1 MLILICLSTEL
12 LPLSGLLK
20 EKVIMKQ
27 SFMYTFYT
35 HCPLINGLFLRSFP
49 TLVGSPWPERMVTSS
64 GRVRIFSRMLCR
76 SFSLLPVGRSLR
88 PQLENQIAG
97 KNHLV
102 VGAVQTEAAFA
113 VAGRVQHVQMLVA
126 ECQGF
131 ALLDVAVGGGHIL
144 QFEAEDRRVGVCAV
158 VFLHSR
164 LVQQDVNTVFFHAPR
179 ISRYVVEMRMCI
191 DDILDIQMVVGHIFT
206 DLSVF
211 VKPAVARIDNHRL
224 SCLVRQDISVH
235 HQRVEVKRLDFHIH
249 KF

>member
-1 MLILICLSTEL
+1 MSFYRALTPFLYP
-12 LPLSGLLK
+12 LPIDKRVVSPFVPHAGRVAVAGK
-20 EKVIMKQ
+20 DG
-27 SFMYTFYT
+27 Y
-35 HCPLINGLFLRSFP
+35 
-49 TLVGSPWPERMVTSS
+49 LVGQ
-64 GRVRIFSRMLCR
+64 GQDFLADALQK
-76 SFSLLPVGRSLR
+76 LLAVAGGQVAAAYT
-88 PQLENQIAG
+88 QLENQIAG
-97 KNHLV
+97 ENHLV
-102 VGAVQTEAAFA
+102 VGAVQTDAAFA

-164 LVQQDVNTVFFHAPR
+164 LVQQDVNTVFFLAPR
-179 ISRYVVEMRMCI
+179 ISRYVVEMRMRI
-191 DDILDIQMVVGHIFT
+191 DDVLDIQVVVGHVFT
-206 DLSVF
+206 DLSIF

-224 SCLVRQDISVH
+224 SCLIRQDISVH

>member
-1 MLILICLSTEL
+1 MSFYRALTPFLYP
-12 LPLSGLLK
+12 LPIDKRVVSPFVPHAGWVAVAGK
-20 EKVIMKQ
+20 DG
-27 SFMYTFYT
+27 Y
-35 HCPLINGLFLRSFP
+35 
-49 TLVGSPWPERMVTSS
+49 LVGQ
-64 GRVRIFSRMLCR
+64 GQDFLADALQK
-76 SFSLLPVGRSLR
+76 LLAVAGGQVAAAYT
-88 PQLENQIAG
+88 QLENQIAG
-97 KNHLV
+97 ENHLV
-102 VGAVQTEAAFA
+102 VGAVQADAAFA

-164 LVQQDVNTVFFHAPR
+164 LVQQDVNTVFFLAPR
-179 ISRYVVEMRMCI
+179 ISRYVIKMWMCI
-191 DDILDIQMVVGHIFT
+191 DDVLDIQMVVGHIFT

-211 VKPAVARIDNHRL
+211 VKPAIARIDNHRL

-235 HQRVEVKRLDFHIH
+235 HQRVEVKRLDSHIH